1 MLEQQGRWLR
11 EKAAEGVPHNAGK
24 PEPAPI
30 QPNQDDDGPTA
41 RAAAAMAAQLG
52 APLAAVAAGI
62 QAAAAKEQPAPVV
75 NVAAPVVNVGGAEVH
90 NHLPEQ
96 AAQPA
101 PVVNVAAPVVS
112 VEAPQVHNH
121 MPDHPAQPAPT
132 VHVHNEVQAAA
143 VQKVEIIAMPTRE
156 TTTTIKR
163 DGNDNIIKT
172 IQTEQDAEQE

>member
-1 MLEQQGRWLR
+1 M
-11 EKAAEGVPHNAGK
+11 
-24 PEPAPI
+24 
-30 QPNQDDDGPTA
+30 
-41 RAAAAMAAQLG
+41 
-52 APLAAVAAGI
+52 
-62 QAAAAKEQPAPVV
+62 V
-75 NVAAPVVNVGGAEVH
+75 NVAAPVINVGGTEVH
-90 NHLPEQ
+90 NHLPE
-96 AAQPA
+96 QPA

-132 VHVHNEVQAAA
+132 VHVHNDVQAAA